1 MKKLK
6 MRHPLPRLPRRR
18 KPRRA
23 AAAPS
28 PGGASPHPPPS
39 AAASRAAPSATPA
52 PFEATY
58 AYGDGLAAVGVA
70 HLSPRER
77 MWYDKERASLAPRA
91 AGVDARHP
99 SPTGP
104 SSGPRRVA
112 DTERRDRD
120 SPGGASD
127 TDSRT
132 TAPKEVCFLA
142 FDPSSR
148 VRTDDV
154 PGDDGRTDLHSLP
167 SSGDTSKFDEAALSE
182 GGATAGDASRSSS
195 SYVFELADDG
205 GDDARRRRA
214 YQLGVGRHAAATTLR
229 KGRVR
234 TTLSHEGGRR
244 RPPQGG

>member
-1 MKKLK
+1 
-6 MRHPLPRLPRRR
+6 
-18 KPRRA
+18 
-23 AAAPS
+23 
-28 PGGASPHPPPS
+28 
-39 AAASRAAPSATPA
+39 
-52 PFEATY
+52 
-58 AYGDGLAAVGVA
+58 
-70 HLSPRER
+70 
-77 MWYDKERASLAPRA
+77 MWYKDQLYLLDKERASLAPRA

-167 SSGDTSKFDEAALSE
+167 SSGDTSKFDEVALSE
-182 GGATAGDASRSSS
+182 GGATAG
-195 SYVFELADDG
+195 DG

-229 KGRVR
+229 KG
-234 TTLSHEGGRR
+234 
-244 RPPQGG
+244 